1 MKLLKAAVF
10 IASLLLILW
19 LLLSIAEVNAKNHTE
34 NPQYCEKNIFVM
46 ISKEDIC

>member
-1 MKLLKAAVF
+1 MKILKAAVF

-34 NPQYCEKNIFVM
+34 NPQYCEYNVFELM
-46 ISKEDIC
+46 IKEE